1 MRRPEDYPGI
11 GRIRIRGS
19 EKKSVYRK
27 TREGSSHARSG
38 LVDDLMGW
46 RNVVIARPGSPVTGR
61 RVSYRV
67 RVLEYR
73 GYS

>member
-1 MRRPEDYPGI
+1 M
-11 GRIRIRGS
+11 
-19 EKKSVYRK
+19 YRK

-46 RNVVIARPGSPVTGR
+46 RNVVIARPGSPVTDR

-73 GYS
+73 GYTS

>member
-61 RVSYRV
+61 VTE
-67 RVLEYR
+67 LEYSSTEDIVS
-73 GYS
+73 G